1 VLFEFVTLNHDAL
14 VAKARDKITTRP
26 WPPASAL
33 EIENGVPLFLTQLTE
48 ALKRQSSPA
57 PFSSTD
63 IGIAATQH
71 GRDLFEQGFTVSQVV
86 HDYGAIC
93 QAVTELADEQD
104 VPIAASEFQTLNG
117 CLDAAIADAVTE
129 HARITAAGAPV
140 DELERMGHLM
150 HELRNNLNTALMAF
164 DILKRG
170 AVGVSGST
178 GAVLGRSLISMQTFV
193 DSSLAEI
200 RTAASHHRPEIVAI
214 PDFIGDIVVAARLHA
229 DYSDLTL
236 RIDPIDPDLRAKVDA
251 QLLESALMNLF
262 TNAFKYTRK
271 GGSVT
276 LGARAED
283 GKLLIEVQDQC
294 GGIPEANGD
303 PFEPF
308 GDRRGKDRTGLG
320 LGLSIARKAVRAQNG
335 DVTLRNIPG
344 TGCIFTID
352 VPLATFESV
361 PAAVRLP

>member
-129 HARITAAGAPV
+129 HARITAAGP
-140 DELERMGHLM
+140 RLM
-150 HELRNNLNTALMAF
+150 NW
-164 DILKRG
+164 
-170 AVGVSGST
+170 SGSVRT
-178 GAVLGRSLISMQTFV
+178 VRG
-193 DSSLAEI
+193 SSREGPY
-200 RTAASHHRPEIVAI
+200 R
-214 PDFIGDIVVAARLHA
+214 
-229 DYSDLTL
+229 
-236 RIDPIDPDLRAKVDA
+236 
-251 QLLESALMNLF
+251 
-262 TNAFKYTRK
+262 
-271 GGSVT
+271 
-276 LGARAED
+276 
-283 GKLLIEVQDQC
+283 
-294 GGIPEANGD
+294 
-303 PFEPF
+303 
-308 GDRRGKDRTGLG
+308 LG

-352 VPLATFESV
+352 VPLATLESV